1 MVIMPDNWPLG
12 TRQVSFSGI
21 CCLDGGRG
29 ERVTRTERQTFSMNQ
44 ETGAERVGHLSR
56 KRENEDCMTD
66 GNGCE
71 MGF

>member
-29 ERVTRTERQTFSMNQ
+29 ERVMEQKDRHTEAQATQRQ
-44 ETGAERVGHLSR
+44 EKRE
-56 KRENEDCMTD
+56 RENEDCLKD
-66 GNGCE
+66 RQK
-71 MGF
+71 